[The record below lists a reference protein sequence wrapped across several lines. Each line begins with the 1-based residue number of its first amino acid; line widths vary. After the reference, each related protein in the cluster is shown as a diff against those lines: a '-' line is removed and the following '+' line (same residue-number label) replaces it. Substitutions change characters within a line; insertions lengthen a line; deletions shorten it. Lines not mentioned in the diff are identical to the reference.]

1 MNGFLL
7 LDKPSGISSGQ
18 CVAIVKKILD
28 QRKVGH
34 CGTLDPLATGI
45 LPISIGEAT
54 KFSSYVSNQNK
65 KYLVKILFGIETDTG
80 DITVSGFTGG

>member
-65 KYLVKILFGIETDTG
+65 NKATILFSKVGKI
-80 DITVSGFTGG
+80 FWFKH